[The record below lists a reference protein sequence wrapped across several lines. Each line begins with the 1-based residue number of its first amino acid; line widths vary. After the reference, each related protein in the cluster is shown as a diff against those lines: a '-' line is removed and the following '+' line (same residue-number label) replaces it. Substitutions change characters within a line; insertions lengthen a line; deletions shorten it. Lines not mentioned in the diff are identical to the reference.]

1 MISTLIRLYPEGRR
15 PGVTETALDHASA
28 QLGFGIPAELRAF
41 YRETNGLVVHER
53 RLVLND
59 VETAVRYATAIASID
74 FVHHLGLL
82 PITESNDSNPYC
94 LACKP
99 LVGNRIIHIRHD
111 DAPRLAF
118 HNLDQLADA
127 VIDLAAQSKWII
139 DDLALG
145 YADDHTD
152 RTVEDDAAA
161 DNIVEFRQ
169 SHQDEDDHLLSTALA
184 LYSRNRIDRI
194 IALLEH
200 ESMWIREDAAT
211 HLGNIGDVR
220 AIEPLRKLAESQ
232 ASRQD
237 GRAAQKAIKKLNQ
250 VLHSARGNDSA
261 DQR

>member
-1 MISTLIRLYPEGRR
+1 MISTLIRLYPKGRR
-15 PGVTETALDHASA
+15 PGVTEADLDRASVR
-28 QLGFGIPAELRAF
+28 LGFDIPEQLRAF

-59 VETAVRYATAIASID
+59 VETAVKYANAIARID
-74 FVHHLGLL
+74 FVHNLGLL
-82 PITESNDSNPYC
+82 PLTESNDSNPYC
-94 LACKP
+94 LACTP

-118 HNLDQLADA
+118 RNLDQFAAA
-127 VIDLAAQSKWII
+127 VIDLALQPEWII

-145 YADDHTD
+145 YANDHTD
-152 RTVEDDAAA
+152 RTTEDDAAA

-184 LYSRNRIDRI
+184 LYSRNRIDQI

-200 ESMWIREDAAT
+200 DNMWIREDAAT

-220 AIEPLRKLAESQ
+220 AIKPLRKLAESQ
-232 ASRQD
+232 ANRQD
-237 GRAAQKAIKKLNQ
+237 GRAAQAAIKKLDQ
-250 VLHSARGNDSA
+250 ILYSARDNGGTA
-261 DQR
+261 QR